1 MSIYFGLTVMYYVA
15 NNKNCV
21 IIMFVY
27 FNLFD
32 LKEHIWKK
40 NILKLRK
47 FTLILCITENDWNYV
62 RIIIVNVNL
71 LNFGKTIGKKYW
83 NSVY

>member
-1 MSIYFGLTVMYYVA
+1 MYCVA

-21 IIMFVY
+21 IIIFVY

-40 NILKLRK
+40 ILKSGK
-47 FTLILCITENDWNYV
+47 FTLILCITEDDWNYV

-71 LNFGKTIGKKYW
+71 LNFRKIVGKK
-83 NSVY
+83 S